1 MPKVNGT
8 ATRRGPP
15 TDYAACRGP
24 LLPIPGQHNRRTT
37 LPLATRGAAQPHHLM
52 PLVID
57 IRNAD
62 DVRDIVH
69 RAVQALVEG
78 QLVAFPTETVYGI
91 GASARRADAVERLR
105 KVKGR
110 RAGAPFALAI
120 RSAEEAF
127 DYVPDM
133 LPIARRLA
141 RRCWPG
147 PVTLVVEN
155 KHRDRLTERLPHS
168 VQEAVSPSGTLGL
181 RVPAGGVLLEVL
193 RLLAGPIALTSA
205 NRGGEA
211 ESVTAED
218 VVQALG
224 DDVPLVLNDGRC
236 RYGQPSSVV
245 SVRKGK
251 VKVLREGVVGVA
263 TLRRLANL
271 MVLFVCTGN
280 TCRSPMAELLMRGRL
295 ASRLKCN
302 LEELEQRGVL
312 VASAG
317 VAAAPGGGPTAEAVE
332 AMRDEGLD
340 LSQHESQP
348 LTEQLVRH
356 ADRILTMT
364 ASQRQMVVDRWPDAA
379 GRTFVLMPNGSDI
392 VDPIG
397 QAVDAYRHCAAQ
409 IKTGIE
415 HQVAQLQAEL
425 RELSVTSW
433 K

>member
-1 MPKVNGT
+1 M
-8 ATRRGPP
+8 
-15 TDYAACRGP
+15 
-24 LLPIPGQHNRRTT
+24 PGQHNCRTT
-37 LPLATRGAAQPHHLM
+37 LPLAARGAAQPHQPM

-62 DVRDIVH
+62 DVRDVVH

-78 QLVAFPTETVYGI
+78 QLVVFPTETVYGI
-91 GASARRADAVERLR
+91 GASARRSDAVERLR

-120 RSAEEAF
+120 RSAEEAA

-133 LPIARRLA
+133 PPVARRLA

-155 KHRDRLTERLPHS
+155 RHHDRLTERLPKS
-168 VQEAVSPSGTLGL
+168 VQEAVSPDGTLGL
-181 RVPAGGVLLEVL
+181 RAPAGGVLLEVL
-193 RLLAGPIALTSA
+193 RMLAGPVVLTSA
-205 NRGGEA
+205 NRGGDA
-211 ESVTAED
+211 ESVTAEE

-224 DDVPLVLNDGRC
+224 DDVALVLNDGPC

-245 SVRKGK
+245 RVRKNRLE
-251 VKVLREGVVGVA
+251 VLREGVVAEA
-263 TLRRLANL
+263 TLRRLASI

-280 TCRSPMAELLMRGRL
+280 TCRSPMAEALMRGHL
-295 ASRLKCN
+295 AAKLKCG
-302 LEELEQRGVL
+302 LDELEQRGVL

-317 VAAAPGGGPTAEAVE
+317 VAAAPGCAPTAEAVE

-340 LSQHESQP
+340 LSRHESQP

-364 ASQRQMVVDRWPDAA
+364 SSQRQMVIDRWPEAA
-379 GRTFVLMPNGSDI
+379 GRTFLLMPGGVDI

-397 QAVDAYRHCAAQ
+397 QAVGAYRHCAGQ

-415 HQVAQLQAEL
+415 HHAGQLQAEL